1 MQVREARREDLPSV
15 SRLMRAVAGWQA
27 ITDRRWERDWERNP
41 ALAADDPPLAR
52 GWVLEGDGEIAGF
65 LGNLIQRFEFRGAP
79 LRTATVW
86 GFVVDPGA
94 RGGSMQLLRAF
105 TRQPHVDL
113 LLATTATVQVPE
125 ILSLMKFE
133 RLPVADYDVGLYWVT
148 GARGLV
154 ASNLRRIGWPGWA
167 ASAAGLLLGPGLW
180 AESRL
185 RARRPPGAAGIAIE
199 TLAPERAG
207 DEFDALWRRVRAS
220 DTRLALLRSAE
231 ILRWHF
237 AAEGWPVAPVLL
249 AARRDG
255 GLLGYA
261 ALVRADKPDNGL
273 RRWQVADLLAV
284 GDAPEV
290 IRALLAA
297 AYEHARRDAADML
310 EVFGMPASLRPL
322 VLEGHPRAW
331 PKASWPYLY
340 KAKDAAL
347 AEALRSPD
355 AWYPT
360 LIDGDGCLP
369 HL

>member
-1 MQVREARREDLPSV
+1 MRVREARQDDLPSV
-15 SRLMRAVAGWQA
+15 SRLMQVVAGWQA
-27 ITDRRWERDWERNP
+27 VTGRRWERDWERNP
-41 ALAADDPPLAR
+41 ALAADDPPLAH
-52 GWVLEGDGEIAGF
+52 GFVLEADGGIAGF
-65 LGNLIQRFEFRGAP
+65 LGSLIQIFEFRGAP
-79 LRTATVW
+79 LRAATIW
-86 GFVVDPGA
+86 GFVVDPEA

-125 ILSLMKFE
+125 ILSLLKFQ

-154 ASNLRRIGWPGWA
+154 ASNLRRVGWPGWA
-167 ASAAGLLLGPGLW
+167 ASAAGGLLAPALW
-180 AESRL
+180 AETRL
-185 RARRPPGAAGIAIE
+185 RARRPPGAAGVAIE
-199 TLAPERAG
+199 TLAPARAG
-207 DEFDALWRRVRAS
+207 AEFDALWQRVRES
-220 DTRLALLRSAE
+220 DDRLALRRSAE
-231 ILRWHF
+231 LLRWHF
-237 AAEGWPVAPVLL
+237 APEGWEVAPVLL

-255 GLLGYA
+255 ELQGYA
-261 ALVRADKPDNGL
+261 ALVRADKTDNGL

-284 GDAPEV
+284 GDAPDV

-297 AYEHARRDAADML
+297 AHEHARRDGADML

-322 VLEGHPRAW
+322 VLEGRPRTW

-340 KAKDAAL
+340 KAKDAAI

-369 HL
+369 HV